1 MTESHEP
8 STPQN
13 SNYDS
18 SKITV
23 LRGLEAVRKR
33 PGMGNKA
40 ASQAALKE
48 AAKYPETKKWADAS
62 IRAAGGK

>member
-8 STPQN
+8 TPPQN

-23 LRGLEAVRKR
+23 LRGLEAVQKE
-33 PGMGNKA
+33 
-40 ASQAALKE
+40 KE
-48 AAKYPETKKWADAS
+48 AAITAQQYEL
-62 IRAAGGK
+62 AAELRDREVKLR